1 MTALL
6 KFEDVTVQYP
16 IYNSRNMSL
25 RNQLMRISTG
35 GRIESEAGHVQLVTA
50 LRNAS
55 FTVNHGDSIGLI
67 GHNGAGK
74 STMLRTMAG
83 VYTPSMGK
91 VTRHGRVATV
101 LELGTGMDPEL
112 SGYEN
117 ITRMSMLLGMS
128 KEQIRENA
136 REIEAFT
143 QLGDFLQLP
152 VRTYSSGMATR
163 LMFAVA
169 TSTKPDI
176 LLVDEMF
183 GTGDAEFQAQAKKR
197 LQELIRSVGIFVF
210 ASQSNDLVKTYC
222 TRFFFLEHGSVKEI
236 SYDEIDACVAVG
248 EISGNDGLKA
258 RGS

>member
-6 KFEDVTVQYP
+6 KFDDVTIQYP

-25 RNQLMRISTG
+25 RNHLVRISTG
-35 GRIESEAGHVQLVTA
+35 GRIESDAGRVQLVTA
-50 LRNAS
+50 LRNVS
-55 FTVNHGDSIGLI
+55 FTINHGDSVALI

-83 VYTPSMGK
+83 VYTPAQGT
-91 VTRHGRVATV
+91 VTREGRVATV

-112 SGYEN
+112 SGIEN

-128 KEQIRENA
+128 KKQIEDNA
-136 REIEAFT
+136 KEIAAFT
-143 QLGDFLQLP
+143 QLGDFLDLP

-169 TSTKPDI
+169 TSTQPDI

-197 LQELIRSVGIFVF
+197 MEELIRSVGIFVF
-210 ASQSNDLVKTYC
+210 ASHSNDLVKTYC
-222 TRFFFLEHGSVKEI
+222 NRFFFLQHGNVR
-236 SYDEIDACVAVG
+236 EIDKN
-248 EISGNDGLKA
+248 EIDKLTGG
-258 RGS
+258 

>member
-1 MTALL
+1 MNALL
-6 KFEDVTVQYP
+6 RFNDVTIQYP

-25 RNQLMRISTG
+25 RNQLVRISTG
-35 GRIESEAGHVQLVTA
+35 GRIEGEAGHVQLVTA
-50 LRNAS
+50 LRNVS
-55 FTVNHGDSIGLI
+55 FTINHGDSVALI

-83 VYTPSMGK
+83 VYTPVHGH

-117 ITRMSMLLGMS
+117 IIRMSMLLGMS
-128 KEQIRENA
+128 KEKIHEHA
-136 REIEAFT
+136 KEIEAFT

-183 GTGDAEFQAQAKKR
+183 GTGDAEFQVQAKKR
-197 LQELIRSVGIFVF
+197 MEELIRSVGIFVF
-210 ASQSNDLVKTYC
+210 ASHSNELVKTYC
-222 TRFFFLEHGSVKEI
+222 NRFFFLEHGNVREI
-236 SYDEIDACVAVG
+236 ERDA
-248 EISGNDGLKA
+248 IDGLTS
-258 RGS
+258 GSPA

>member
-1 MTALL
+1 MDALL
-6 KFEDVTVQYP
+6 QFDDVTIQYP
-16 IYNSRNMSL
+16 IFNSRNMSL
-25 RNQLMRISTG
+25 RNQLVRISTG
-35 GRIESEAGHVQLVTA
+35 GRIESEAGRIQVVTA

-55 FTVNHGDSIGLI
+55 FTINHGDSVALI

-74 STMLRTMAG
+74 TTLLRAMAG
-83 VYTPSMGK
+83 VYAPVLGK
-91 VTRHGRVATV
+91 ITRQGRVATV

-117 ITRMSMLLGMS
+117 ITRMSMLLGMN
-128 KEQIRENA
+128 KKQIEENA
-136 REIEAFT
+136 KEIASFT
-143 QLGDFLQLP
+143 QLGDFLSLP

-197 LQELIRSVGIFVF
+197 MEELIRSVGIFVF
-210 ASQSNDLVKTYC
+210 ASHSNDLVKAYC
-222 TRFFFLEHGSVKEI
+222 SRFFFLEHGIVREI
-236 SYDEIDACVAVG
+236 SKDEVD
-248 EISGNDGLKA
+248 KFT
-258 RGS
+258 GSNQ